1 MPVYAGMSQGSGFG
15 PGIDGAA
22 KALTYFAGGAILG
35 GALAYGPISGLN
47 YGPYASGAL
56 VSLASAAGGVAVL
69 YAISMMTDRY

>member
-22 KALTYFAGGAILG
+22 KALMYFAGGAILG

-47 YGPYASGAL
+47 YGPTRQAPW
-56 VSLASAAGGVAVL
+56 SLSHLQPAVWP
-69 YAISMMTDRY
+69 SCTPSP